1 MTRALRCFLGPLV
14 VLPCL
19 LIFGFLRRPALLPCL
34 LGLRLLTPLLPQ
46 VGARPQAPKLFIL
59 TFLYPGAEPGIFV
72 FSDLDFSLIHI
83 DSSINYIALFIV
95 LSI

>member
-1 MTRALRCFLGPLV
+1 MTRAPRCFLGPMV

-19 LIFGFLRRPALLPCL
+19 LIFGFLRRLALFPCL

-46 VGARPQAPKLFIL
+46 VGARPQAPRLFIL
-59 TFLYPGAEPGIFV
+59 TLLYPSAEPGIFV
-72 FSDLDFSLIHI
+72 FSNLDFSLIHT

-95 LSI
+95 LPI